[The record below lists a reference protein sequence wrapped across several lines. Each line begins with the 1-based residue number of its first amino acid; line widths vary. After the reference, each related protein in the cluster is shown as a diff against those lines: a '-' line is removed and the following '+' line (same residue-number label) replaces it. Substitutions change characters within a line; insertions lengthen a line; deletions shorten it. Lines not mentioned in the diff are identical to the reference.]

1 MTLTSG
7 GILIIDKEEGLT
19 SSAVVSRVRVLLG
32 ERRVGHTGTLGTIAT
47 GVLPI
52 CYGRATEAAHYMLD
66 RNKRY
71 LCGISLGLSTDSM
84 DYTGTTIERT
94 PETVLKRFVSQD
106 EHLLREL
113 EAVARSFI
121 GKRIQRV
128 PIFSAVKVDG
138 KRLYRYAREGSEVDL
153 PEREITVYEAVFH
166 GMTID
171 EDTGFPVVSVEF
183 LVSAGTYIRALAE
196 EYGRALGCSAHARS
210 LRRLAAGSLTVEQ
223 SVTLER
229 LFDAF
234 NKLGRDPMRLRQC
247 LAEDGTI
254 KSLGSY
260 FTSFRLVIFVREGAL
275 DLTHGRKVPVNR
287 GRLLP
292 PRCECTEH
300 GEDDLIVFC
309 HGEQLVAF
317 GFIEGQYYRV
327 KRVFLE
333 PTEIKSFEGKV
344 CPNDI

>member
-7 GILIIDKEEGLT
+7 GILMIDKEEGLT
-19 SSAVVSRVRVLLG
+19 SSAVVSRMRVLLG
-32 ERRVGHTGTLGTIAT
+32 EKRVGHTGTLDPFAT

-52 CYGRATEAAHYMLD
+52 CYGRATAAAHYMLD
-66 RNKRY
+66 WNKRY

-84 DYTGTTIERT
+84 DYTGTAIERT
-94 PETVLKRFVSQD
+94 PEAVLKRFVSRD
-106 EHLLREL
+106 EHALREL

-121 GKRIQRV
+121 GKRMQRV
-128 PIFSAVKVDG
+128 PIFSAVKIDG
-138 KRLYRYAREGSEVDL
+138 KRLYRYAREGCEVDL
-153 PEREITVYEAVFH
+153 PEREITVYEAIFH
-166 GMTID
+166 GITLD

-196 EYGRALGCSAHARS
+196 EFGRALGCNAHARS
-210 LRRLAAGSLTVEQ
+210 LRRLAAGPLTVEQ

-234 NKLGRDPMRLRQC
+234 NELGRDPMCLRKC
-247 LAEDGTI
+247 LIEDGTI
-254 KSLGSY
+254 KSIGSV
-260 FTSFRLVIFVREGAL
+260 FTFWRRVMFDREGAF
-275 DLTHGRKVPVNR
+275 DLAHGRKVPVSR
-287 GRLLP
+287 GRLFP
-292 PRCECTEH
+292 PHCECTEH

-333 PTEIKSFEGKV
+333 PTEIKSFEGMV
-344 CPNDI
+344 RPNGI

>member
-7 GILIIDKEEGLT
+7 GILMIDKEEGLT
-19 SSAVVSRVRVLLG
+19 SSAVVSRMRVLLG
-32 ERRVGHTGTLGTIAT
+32 EKRVGHTGTLDPFAT

-52 CYGRATEAAHYMLD
+52 CYGRATAAAHYMLD
-66 RNKRY
+66 WNKRY
-71 LCGISLGLSTDSM
+71 LCGILLGLSTDSM
-84 DYTGTTIERT
+84 DYTGTAIERT
-94 PETVLKRFVSQD
+94 PEAVLKRFVSRD
-106 EHLLREL
+106 EHALREL

-121 GKRIQRV
+121 GKRMQRV
-128 PIFSAVKVDG
+128 PIFSAVKIEG
-138 KRLYRYAREGSEVDL
+138 KRLYRYAREGCEVDL
-153 PEREITVYEAVFH
+153 PEREITVCEAIFH
-166 GMTID
+166 GITLD

-196 EYGRALGCSAHARS
+196 EFGRALGCNAHARS
-210 LRRLAAGSLTVEQ
+210 LRRLAAGPLTVEQ

-234 NKLGRDPMRLRQC
+234 NELGRDPMCLRKC
-247 LAEDGTI
+247 LIEDGTI
-254 KSLGSY
+254 KSIGSV
-260 FTSFRLVIFVREGAL
+260 FTFWRRVMFDREGAL
-275 DLTHGRKVPVNR
+275 DLAHGRKVPVSR

-292 PRCECTEH
+292 PHCECTGH

-333 PTEIKSFEGKV
+333 PTEIKSFEGMV
-344 CPNDI
+344 RPNGI

>member
-1 MTLTSG
+1 M
-7 GILIIDKEEGLT
+7 IDKEEGLT
-19 SSAVVSRVRVLLG
+19 SSAVVSRMRVLLG
-32 ERRVGHTGTLGTIAT
+32 EKRLGHTGTLDPFAT

-52 CYGRATEAAHYMLD
+52 CYGRATAAAHYMLD
-66 RNKRY
+66 WNKRY

-84 DYTGTTIERT
+84 DYTGTAIERT
-94 PETVLKRFVSQD
+94 PEAMLKRFVSRD
-106 EHLLREL
+106 EHALREL

-121 GKRIQRV
+121 GKRMQRV
-128 PIFSAVKVDG
+128 PIFSAVKIEG
-138 KRLYRYAREGSEVDL
+138 KRLYRYAREGCEVDL
-153 PEREITVYEAVFH
+153 PEREITVYEAIFH
-166 GMTID
+166 GITLD

-196 EYGRALGCSAHARS
+196 EFGRALGCNAHARS
-210 LRRLAAGSLTVEQ
+210 LRRLAAGPLTVEQ

-234 NKLGRDPMRLRQC
+234 NELGRDPMCLRKC
-247 LAEDGTI
+247 LIEDGTI
-254 KSLGSY
+254 KSIGSV
-260 FTSFRLVIFVREGAL
+260 FTFWRRVMFDREGAL
-275 DLTHGRKVPVNR
+275 DLAHGRKVPVSR

-292 PRCECTEH
+292 PHCECTGH

-333 PTEIKSFEGKV
+333 PTEIKSFEGMV
-344 CPNDI
+344 RPNGI

>member
-7 GILIIDKEEGLT
+7 GILMIDKEEGLT
-19 SSAVVSRVRVLLG
+19 SSAVVSRMRVLLG
-32 ERRVGHTGTLGTIAT
+32 EKRVGHTGTLDPFAT

-52 CYGRATEAAHYMLD
+52 CYGRATAAAHYMLD
-66 RNKRY
+66 WNKRY
-71 LCGISLGLSTDSM
+71 LCGILLGLSTDSM
-84 DYTGTTIERT
+84 DYTGTAIERT
-94 PETVLKRFVSQD
+94 PEAVLKRFVSRD
-106 EHLLREL
+106 EHALREL

-121 GKRIQRV
+121 GKRMQRV
-128 PIFSAVKVDG
+128 PIFSAVKIDG
-138 KRLYRYAREGSEVDL
+138 KRLYRYAREGCEVDL
-153 PEREITVYEAVFH
+153 PEREITVCEAIFH
-166 GMTID
+166 GITLD

-196 EYGRALGCSAHARS
+196 EFGRALGCNAHARS
-210 LRRLAAGSLTVEQ
+210 LRRLAAGPLTVEQ

-234 NKLGRDPMRLRQC
+234 NELGRDPMCLRKC
-247 LAEDGTI
+247 LIEDGTI
-254 KSLGSY
+254 KSIGSV
-260 FTSFRLVIFVREGAL
+260 FTFWRRVMFDREGAF
-275 DLTHGRKVPVNR
+275 DLAHGRKVPVSR
-287 GRLLP
+287 GRLFP
-292 PRCECTEH
+292 PHCECTEH

-333 PTEIKSFEGKV
+333 PTEIKSFEGMV
-344 CPNDI
+344 RPNGI